1 MIKLLSKSVLKFVLL
16 LILLP
21 LLPANIFAQD
31 TTKIIKEIPKEII
44 KEVVKDTIPDAPIM
58 VFVGAKEHFFGEK
71 RKGEII
77 NYTFEIKNIGKKPL
91 QIYRV
96 QTSCHCSTTEWT
108 KTPIEFG
115 KTAKITIHYN
125 TKDEKETD
133 VRKTFLLMTN
143 ASNREEIFYFK
154 GIIK

>member
-1 MIKLLSKSVLKFVLL
+1 MMKLLLKFSPKLVLL
-16 LILLP
+16 FILLP
-21 LLPANIFAQD
+21 FSIFAQD
-31 TTKIIKEIPKEII
+31 TTKIV
-44 KEVVKDTIPDAPIM
+44 KEVAKVIIKDTIPNAPKI
-58 VFVGAKEHFFGEK
+58 VFISPKEHFFGQK
-71 RKGEII
+71 KKGDTL
-77 NYTFEIKNIGKKPL
+77 NFTFEIKNIGKKPL
-91 QIYRV
+91 QIYRI

-125 TKDEKETD
+125 TKDEKEGD

-154 GIIK
+154 GTILK